1 VRTRIALAT
10 EAQARETPPQIGVIN
25 NTDSGRSY
33 MRHSLFNGRVLAAAL
48 TAIGIVAAAAP
59 ASALEKLRA
68 GKAIALPF
76 DFTPLD
82 IGMAKGFFQRHGIE
96 LEISS
101 FAGSAKLQQALAAD
115 ALDIGLGSGPELAFV
130 AKGAPVLGICAYAGP
145 VNLMMVVRPDSG
157 ITKVSDL
164 KGKRISA
171 STVGSLTDWVT
182 REVSRQQGWGNDGI
196 IVTPLG
202 TNEAQVAAMRSKE
215 TDGLAVDPAGAFR
228 LEGQGIGK
236 ILLRYSSVAPVF
248 INHVTYASNK
258 IIAAHPEE
266 LKAFLA
272 GWFDTIAWM
281 RKNKDEAVKLA
292 SPIMHTTPEI
302 GARDYDETMPTFSDT
317 GKFEPAALKVL
328 ARSFVQ
334 MGSLPKEP
342 DMSKLYTEK
351 FLPVM
356 QK

>member
-1 VRTRIALAT
+1 
-10 EAQARETPPQIGVIN
+10 
-25 NTDSGRSY
+25 
-33 MRHSLFNGRVLAAAL
+33 MRFPRGKNRFVAAAVAAL
-48 TAIGIVAAAAP
+48 GIVAVAAP
-59 ASALEKLRA
+59 ASALDKLRT

-82 IGMAKGFFQRHGIE
+82 IGMEKGFFQKHGLE

-145 VNLMMVVRPDSG
+145 VNLMMVVRPDAG
-157 ITKVSDL
+157 INSLADL

-182 REVSRQQGWGNDGI
+182 REFSRQQGWGNDGVV
-196 IVTPLG
+196 VTPLG

-215 TDGLAVDPAGAFR
+215 TEGLAVDPAGAFE
-228 LEGQGIGK
+228 LEEKGIGK
-236 ILLRYSSVAPVF
+236 IILRYSTVAPVF
-248 INHVTYASNK
+248 INHVSYATK
-258 IIAAHPEE
+258 TLIAAHPEQIKE
-266 LKAFLA
+266 FLA
-272 GWFDTIAWM
+272 GWFDTVAWM
-281 RKNKDEAVKLA
+281 KANKDETVKLA
-292 SPIMHTTPEI
+292 APVMHTSLEI

-334 MGSLPKEP
+334 MGALPEEP

-351 FLPVM
+351 FLPAM

>member
-1 VRTRIALAT
+1 MALARDT
-10 EAQARETPPQIGVIN
+10 LVQIGVAN
-25 NTDSGRSY
+25 DTDSGRIG
-33 MRHSLFNGRVLAAAL
+33 MRLSLGKIFAAGVAVLGMIA
-48 TAIGIVAAAAP
+48 VATP
-59 ASALEKLRA
+59 ASALEKLRT

-82 IGMAKGFFQRHGIE
+82 IGMAKGFFQKHGLE
-96 LEISS
+96 LEISA

-115 ALDIGLGSGPELAFV
+115 AIDVGLGSGPELAFV

-145 VNLMMVVRPDSG
+145 VNLMMVVRPDAG
-157 ITKVSDL
+157 IEKVADL

-196 IVTPLG
+196 LVTALG
-202 TNEAQVAAMRSKE
+202 TNEAQVAALRAKE
-215 TDGLAVDPAGAFR
+215 TEGLAVDPAGAFK
-228 LEGQGIGK
+228 LEKDKVGK
-236 ILLRYSSVAPVF
+236 ILLRYSTIAPVF

-272 GWFDTIAWM
+272 AWFETITWM
-281 RKNKDEAVKLA
+281 RKNKDETVKLA
-292 SPIMHTTPEI
+292 APIMHADLDIT
-302 GARDYDETMPTFSDT
+302 ARDYDETMFTFSDT

-328 ARSFVQ
+328 SRSFVQ
-334 MGSLPKEP
+334 MGALPEEP

-351 FLPVM
+351 FLPSM
-356 QK
+356 QH

>member
-1 VRTRIALAT
+1 MGI
-10 EAQARETPPQIGVIN
+10 
-25 NTDSGRSY
+25 
-33 MRHSLFNGRVLAAAL
+33 SLGK
-48 TAIGIVAAAAP
+48 IVAAAVAVLSMIAVAAP
-59 ASALEKLRA
+59 ASALEKLRT

-82 IGMAKGFFQRHGIE
+82 IGMEKGFFQKHGLDLDIT
-96 LEISS
+96 S
-101 FAGSAKLQQALAAD
+101 FAGSAKLQQGLAAD
-115 ALDIGLGSGPELAFV
+115 AIDIGLGSGPELAFV

-157 ITKVSDL
+157 IKTVADL

-215 TDGLAVDPAGAFR
+215 TEGLAVDPAGAFE
-228 LEGQGIGK
+228 LEEKGVGK
-236 ILLRYSSVAPVF
+236 ILLRYSTVAPVF
-248 INHVTYASNK
+248 INHVSYATNK
-258 IIAAHPEE
+258 IIAEHPEQ

-272 GWFDTIAWM
+272 AWFDTVAWM
-281 RKNKDEAVKLA
+281 KANKDETVKLA
-292 SPIMHTTPEI
+292 SPVMHATLDIT
-302 GARDYDETMPTFSDT
+302 ARDYDETMPTFSDT

-328 ARSFVQ
+328 SRSFVQ
-334 MGSLPKEP
+334 MGALPSEP

-351 FLPVM
+351 FLPRM

>member
-1 VRTRIALAT
+1 MRIS
-10 EAQARETPPQIGVIN
+10 RGKII
-25 NTDSGRSY
+25 
-33 MRHSLFNGRVLAAAL
+33 AAA
-48 TAIGIVAAAAP
+48 AVAVLSMIAVAAP
-59 ASALEKLRA
+59 ASALEKLRT

-82 IGMAKGFFQRHGIE
+82 IGMAKGFFQKHGLDLDIT
-96 LEISS
+96 S
-101 FAGSAKLQQALAAD
+101 FAGSAKLQQGLAAD
-115 ALDIGLGSGPELAFV
+115 AIDIGLGSGPELAFV

-145 VNLMMVVRPDSG
+145 VNLMMVIRPDSG
-157 ITKVSDL
+157 IKTVADL

-196 IVTPLG
+196 LVTPLG

-215 TDGLAVDPAGAFR
+215 TEGLAVDPAGAFD
-228 LEGQGIGK
+228 LEEKGVGK
-236 ILLRYSSVAPVF
+236 ILLRYSTVAPVF
-248 INHVTYASNK
+248 INHVSYASNK
-258 IIAAHPEE
+258 IIAEHPEQ

-272 GWFDTIAWM
+272 AWFDTVAWM
-281 RKNKDEAVKLA
+281 RHNKDEAVKLA
-292 SPIMHTTPEI
+292 SPVMHQTLDIT
-302 GARDYDETMPTFSDT
+302 ARDYDETMPTFSDT

-328 ARSFVQ
+328 SRSFVQ
-334 MGSLPKEP
+334 MGALPAEP

-351 FLPVM
+351 FLPSM

>member
-1 VRTRIALAT
+1 MGI
-10 EAQARETPPQIGVIN
+10 
-25 NTDSGRSY
+25 
-33 MRHSLFNGRVLAAAL
+33 SLGK
-48 TAIGIVAAAAP
+48 IVAAAVAVLSMIAVAAP
-59 ASALEKLRA
+59 ASALEKLRT

-82 IGMAKGFFQRHGIE
+82 IGMEKGFFQKHGLDLDIT
-96 LEISS
+96 S
-101 FAGSAKLQQALAAD
+101 FAGSAKLQQGLAAD
-115 ALDIGLGSGPELAFV
+115 AIDIGLGSGPELAFV

-157 ITKVSDL
+157 IKTVADL

-215 TDGLAVDPAGAFR
+215 TEGLAADPAGAFE
-228 LEGQGIGK
+228 LEEKGVGK
-236 ILLRYSSVAPVF
+236 ILLRYSTVAPVF
-248 INHVTYASNK
+248 INHVSYATNK
-258 IIAAHPEE
+258 IIAEHPEQ

-272 GWFDTIAWM
+272 AWFDTVAWM
-281 RKNKDEAVKLA
+281 KANKDETVKLA
-292 SPIMHTTPEI
+292 SPVMHATLDIT
-302 GARDYDETMPTFSDT
+302 ARDYDETMPTFSDT

-328 ARSFVQ
+328 SRSFVQ
-334 MGSLPKEP
+334 MGALPSEP

-351 FLPVM
+351 FLPRM

>member
-1 VRTRIALAT
+1 MRVSLGRIVGAT
-10 EAQARETPPQIGVIN
+10 VA
-25 NTDSGRSY
+25 
-33 MRHSLFNGRVLAAAL
+33 VLSM
-48 TAIGIVAAAAP
+48 VAVAAP
-59 ASALEKLRA
+59 ASALEKLRT

-82 IGMAKGFFQRHGIE
+82 IGMAKGFFQKHGLE
-96 LEISS
+96 LEIAA

-115 ALDIGLGSGPELAFV
+115 AIDIGLGSGPELAFV

-145 VNLMMVVRPDSG
+145 VNLMMVVRPDAG
-157 ITKVSDL
+157 INSIADL

-182 REVSRQQGWGNDGI
+182 RELSRQQGWGNDGI
-196 IVTPLG
+196 VVTPLG

-215 TDGLAVDPAGAFR
+215 TEGLAVDPAGAFE
-228 LEGQGIGK
+228 LEEKGIGK
-236 ILLRYSSVAPVF
+236 IMVRYETVAPVF
-248 INHVTYASNK
+248 INHVSYATNK
-258 IIAAHPEE
+258 IVAEHPEQ

-272 GWFDTIAWM
+272 AWFDTVAWM
-281 RKNKDEAVKLA
+281 KANKDETVKLA
-292 SPIMHTTPEI
+292 SPIMHTSLEI

-328 ARSFVQ
+328 SRSFVQ
-334 MGSLPKEP
+334 MGALPSEP

-351 FLPVM
+351 FLPSM

>member
-1 VRTRIALAT
+1 M
-10 EAQARETPPQIGVIN
+10 VI
-25 NTDSGRSY
+25 SR
-33 MRHSLFNGRVLAAAL
+33 GRVIAAAFAVL
-48 TAIGIVAAAAP
+48 SMIAVAAP
-59 ASALEKLRA
+59 ASALEKLRT

-82 IGMAKGFFQRHGIE
+82 IGMTKGFFQKHGLE

-115 ALDIGLGSGPELAFV
+115 AVDIGLGSGPELAFV

-145 VNLMMVVRPDSG
+145 VNLMMVVRPDAG
-157 ITKVSDL
+157 INKIADL

-182 REVSRQQGWGNDGI
+182 RELSRQQGWGNDGI
-196 IVTPLG
+196 VVTPLG
-202 TNEAQVAAMRSKE
+202 TNEAQVAAMRAKE
-215 TDGLAVDPAGAFR
+215 TEGLAVDPAGAFK
-228 LEGQGIGK
+228 LEDEKIGK
-236 ILLRYSSVAPVF
+236 IMVRYETVAPVF
-248 INHVTYASNK
+248 VNHVSYATNK
-258 IIAAHPEE
+258 LIAAHPEE
-266 LKAFLA
+266 IKAFLA
-272 GWFDTIAWM
+272 AWFDTISWM
-281 RKNKDEAVKLA
+281 RKNKDETVKLA
-292 SPIMHTTPEI
+292 APIMHATLDIT
-302 GARDYDETMPTFSDT
+302 ARDYDETMPTFSDT

-328 ARSFVQ
+328 SRSFVQ
-334 MGSLPKEP
+334 MGALPAEP

>member
-1 VRTRIALAT
+1 
-10 EAQARETPPQIGVIN
+10 
-25 NTDSGRSY
+25 
-33 MRHSLFNGRVLAAAL
+33 MRVSPGKICAAA
-48 TAIGIVAAAAP
+48 VAVLSMIAVAAP
-59 ASALEKLRA
+59 ASALEKLRT

-82 IGMAKGFFQRHGIE
+82 IGMAKGFFQQHGLE
-96 LEISS
+96 LEISA

-115 ALDIGLGSGPELAFV
+115 AIDLGLGSGPELAFV

-145 VNLMMVVRPDSG
+145 VNLMMVVRPDAG
-157 ITKVSDL
+157 IEKVADL

-196 IVTPLG
+196 LVTALG
-202 TNEAQVAAMRSKE
+202 TNEAQVAALRAKE
-215 TDGLAVDPAGAFR
+215 TEGLAVDPAGAFK
-228 LEGQGIGK
+228 LEEQKVGK

-272 GWFDTIAWM
+272 GWFDTITWM
-281 RKNKDEAVKLA
+281 RKNKDETVKLA
-292 SPIMHTTPEI
+292 APIMHASLDIT
-302 GARDYDETMPTFSDT
+302 ARDYDETMFTFSDT

-334 MGSLPKEP
+334 MGALPSEP

-351 FLPVM
+351 FLPSTQNTAM

>member
-1 VRTRIALAT
+1 MIA
-10 EAQARETPPQIGVIN
+10 V
-25 NTDSGRSY
+25 
-33 MRHSLFNGRVLAAAL
+33 
-48 TAIGIVAAAAP
+48 AAP
-59 ASALEKLRA
+59 ASALEKLRT

-82 IGMAKGFFQRHGIE
+82 IGMEKGFFQKHGLE

-115 ALDIGLGSGPELAFV
+115 AIDIGLGSGPELAFV

-145 VNLMMVVRPDSG
+145 VNLMMVVRPDAG
-157 ITKVSDL
+157 INTIADL

-182 REVSRQQGWGNDGI
+182 RELSRQQGWGNDGI
-196 IVTPLG
+196 VVTPLG

-215 TDGLAVDPAGAFR
+215 TEGLAVDPAGAFE
-228 LEGQGIGK
+228 LEEKGIGK
-236 ILLRYSSVAPVF
+236 IMVHYETVAPVF
-248 INHVTYASNK
+248 INHVTYAANK
-258 IIAAHPEE
+258 IIAAHPEQ

-272 GWFDTIAWM
+272 AWFDTITWM
-281 RKNKDEAVKLA
+281 RQNKGETVKLA
-292 SPIMHTTPEI
+292 APVMHATLDIT
-302 GARDYDETMPTFSDT
+302 ARDYDATMPTFSDT

-328 ARSFVQ
+328 SRSFVQ
-334 MGSLPKEP
+334 MGALPSEP

-351 FLPVM
+351 FLPSM

>member
-1 VRTRIALAT
+1 
-10 EAQARETPPQIGVIN
+10 
-25 NTDSGRSY
+25 
-33 MRHSLFNGRVLAAAL
+33 MRVSLHRMVAAASAVL
-48 TAIGIVAAAAP
+48 SIIAVAAP
-59 ASALEKLRA
+59 ASALEKLRT

-82 IGMAKGFFQRHGIE
+82 IGMAKGFFQRHGLE
-96 LEISS
+96 LEIAS

-115 ALDIGLGSGPELAFV
+115 AIDVGLGSGPELAFV

-145 VNLMMVVRPDSG
+145 VNLMMVVRPDAG
-157 ITKVSDL
+157 ITKVADL

-196 IVTPLG
+196 VVTPLG
-202 TNEAQVAAMRSKE
+202 TNEAQVAAMRAKE
-215 TDGLAVDPAGAFR
+215 TDGLAVDPAGAFE
-228 LEGQGIGK
+228 LEEKGVGK
-236 ILLRYSSVAPVF
+236 ILLRYSTVAPVF

-258 IIAAHPEE
+258 IIAAHPEQ
-266 LKAFLA
+266 LKEFLA
-272 GWFDTIAWM
+272 AWFDTVEWM
-281 RKNKDEAVKLA
+281 RANKDETVKLA
-292 SPIMHTTPEI
+292 APIMHTSIEI
-302 GARDYDETMPTFSDT
+302 GGRDYDETMPTFSDT

-334 MGSLPKEP
+334 MGALPAEP

>member
-1 VRTRIALAT
+1 MGI
-10 EAQARETPPQIGVIN
+10 
-25 NTDSGRSY
+25 
-33 MRHSLFNGRVLAAAL
+33 SLGK
-48 TAIGIVAAAAP
+48 IVAAAVAMLSMIAVAAP
-59 ASALEKLRA
+59 VSALEKLRT

-82 IGMAKGFFQRHGIE
+82 IGMAKGFFRKHGLDLDIT
-96 LEISS
+96 S
-101 FAGSAKLQQALAAD
+101 FAGSAKLQQGLAAD
-115 ALDIGLGSGPELAFV
+115 AIDIGLGSGPELAFV

-157 ITKVSDL
+157 IKTVADL

-196 IVTPLG
+196 VVTPLG

-215 TDGLAVDPAGAFR
+215 TEGLAVDPAGAFE
-228 LEGQGIGK
+228 LEEKGVGK
-236 ILLRYSSVAPVF
+236 ILLRYSTVAPVF
-248 INHVTYASNK
+248 INHVSYATNK
-258 IIAAHPEE
+258 IIAEHPEQ

-272 GWFDTIAWM
+272 AWFDTVAWM
-281 RKNKDEAVKLA
+281 KANKDETVKLA
-292 SPIMHTTPEI
+292 SPVMHATLDIT
-302 GARDYDETMPTFSDT
+302 ARDYDETMPTFSDT

-328 ARSFVQ
+328 SRSFVQ
-334 MGSLPKEP
+334 MGALPAEP

-351 FLPVM
+351 FLPRM